1 MSVQLSL
8 SLDKNKVY
16 RQNDVVPLLMELEVR
31 EKLLL
36 RHLYLVFEGICTVT
50 APSDDKLIMPRKEIK
65 TFNKITS
72 LREYEKSFV
81 LRRQAIIS
89 RSKTFRPGN
98 YSIEYNFRLPAA
110 ETYCKRQDILPR
122 STCHVKERD
131 SGYLLPPTFRYVGE
145 DGERIDITYK
155 LTPIVSSV
163 HGNIE
168 GELVCLNYFA
178 YPCTISP
185 FLMPAFDRSHDQ
197 MSLDC
202 QNQSIVQSQWHSPFP
217 IYTHSQTIGLG
228 VYFYPENCVD
238 IGRLSTNRV
247 LVSGKQLSQF
257 VNYTLMMSVPKI
269 DPALQNITSITKKP
283 DSILVTIQELKI
295 SLLRVL
301 RFTTKTRMICEG
313 SIETMQTNNKEFCVS
328 KTVKDLTSIT
338 DGRSLLLQGKR
349 IGNGNTSTG
358 EIKYVAELPLDWLY
372 GVIPEV
378 EPAFCTSE
386 VSLEYYLVTDLRCM
400 TLSGLQPIHLKLDSL
415 VLVGRQNNQYRL

>member
-16 RQNDVVPLLMELEVR
+16 RHYDIVPLVMELEVR

-36 RHLYLVFEGICTVT
+36 RNLYLVFEGTCTVT

-65 TFNKITS
+65 TFDKITS
-72 LREYEKSFV
+72 LREFENTFV
-81 LRRQAIIS
+81 VRRQAIIS
-89 RSKTFRPGN
+89 RNKTFRPGN
-98 YSIEYNFRLPAA
+98 YTIEYDFRLPAA
-110 ETYCKRQDILPR
+110 ETYCKKQDILPR
-122 STCHVKERD
+122 STCHIKERD
-131 SGYLLPPTFRYVGE
+131 LDYLLPPTFRYVGE
-145 DGERIDITYK
+145 DGERVDITYR
-155 LTPIVSSV
+155 LTPVISSV
-163 HGNIE
+163 HGNID
-168 GELVCLNYFA
+168 GGLAYLNFFA
-178 YPCTISP
+178 YPCTIP
-185 FLMPAFDRSHDQ
+185 TFLIPTFDRSHDQ

-202 QNQSIVQSQWHSPFP
+202 HNQSIVQSQWHSPFP
-217 IYTHSQTIGLG
+217 IYTHFQTIGLG
-228 VYFYPENCVD
+228 VYFYPDNCVD

-247 LVSGKQLSQF
+247 LVSGKQLSRF

-269 DPALQNITSITKKP
+269 DPELQNITSITKKP

-328 KTVKDLTSIT
+328 KTVKELTSIT

-349 IGNGNTSTG
+349 VGKGNISSG
-358 EIKYVAELPLDWLY
+358 EIKYVAELPSEWLD

-378 EPAFCTSE
+378 DPAFCTSK
-386 VSLEYYLVTDLRCM
+386 VSLEYYLVTDFKCM
-400 TLSGLQPIHLKLDSL
+400 TLSGLQPIHLKLDTL